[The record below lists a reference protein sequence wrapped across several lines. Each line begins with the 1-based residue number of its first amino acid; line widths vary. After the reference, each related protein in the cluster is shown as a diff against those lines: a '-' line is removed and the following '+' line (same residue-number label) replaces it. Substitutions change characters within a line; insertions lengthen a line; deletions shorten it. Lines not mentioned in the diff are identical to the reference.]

1 MNTLAKYILHAPNAL
16 CKPLCM
22 AALLCGLTALTGVVT
37 GCEDKP
43 LAFNYCPT
51 PVEGWEP
58 GDTLKFHVDTVKTA
72 GTYRIDL
79 GVRTSSSTP
88 YPFQSLWLVV
98 RQHWHNPNRELC
110 DTVMFKLTN
119 QRGDPNGH
127 GVTIYQYDMP
137 CNNSKSLPAPVPTS
151 ASATSCA
158 AKYCPALPMWASG
171 CRRLLLPIHSK
182 PVGRMLGLWD
192 DRLMG

>member
-1 MNTLAKYILHAPNAL
+1 MNTLAKYILHTPNAL

-22 AALLCGLTALTGVVT
+22 VALLCGLTALAGIMT

-137 CNNSKSLPAPVPTS
+137 WQQQQIAAGASVDISISHIMRREILPGIADVGIRVQKVT
-151 ASATSCA
+151 A
-158 AKYCPALPMWASG
+158 ANP
-171 CRRLLLPIHSK
+171 
-182 PVGRMLGLWD
+182 
-192 DRLMG
+192 

>member
-1 MNTLAKYILHAPNAL
+1 MNTLAKYIQRASYALHKAL
-16 CKPLCM
+16 CL
-22 AALLCGLTALTGVVT
+22 AALLCGLGIMAGIVT
-37 GCEDKP
+37 GCKDKP
-43 LAFNYCPT
+43 LAFNYCST

-58 GDTLKFHVDTVKTA
+58 GDTLKFHIDTVKVA

-98 RQHWHNPNRELC
+98 RQHWHNPNREMC

-137 CNNSKSLPAPVPTS
+137 WQSHH
-151 ASATSCA
+151 ATRNA
-158 AKYCPALPMWASG
+158 AWHC
-171 CRRLLLPIHSK
+171 
-182 PVGRMLGLWD
+182 
-192 DRLMG
+192 